1 MSLLNQMLKDLEQR
15 HASSTEVKELH
26 GEIHSVP
33 DVAASVQWWRI
44 ILVMLSLLLLG
55 FAVWWAMRQQS
66 PQPAMPMPA
75 SVVPPAVMPAQP
87 VAALPTEPPPV
98 APAADVTTVPRLPG
112 LETGL
117 HSTPLAPSAI
127 PGSARKAE
135 PPVEPV
141 DAMPTVTEPP
151 KHVKLSPEVS
161 IKSMTPQQ
169 RSDNQYKQA
178 VSLLQQGRVAEARDA
193 FMLAVQEDPA
203 NHNARQMLAG
213 LLVESKRSGE
223 AMEVLQDGVRIAPE
237 QSGFTMALA
246 RLQVEAGDRD
256 TALQT
261 LEQGAKY
268 AGDDAE
274 YHAFYAAL
282 LQRSGR
288 HDEAVTQYLASLQT
302 DPANT
307 NWLVGVGISLQEQ
320 GRYADAREAFERAR
334 MVGGM
339 VPELAAFVD
348 QRLSQLKGK

>member
-15 HASSTEVKELH
+15 NASSTEVKELH

-33 DVAASVQWWRI
+33 DVAAPVQWGRMA
-44 ILVMLSLLLLG
+44 LVLLSVSLLG
-55 FAVWWAMRQQS
+55 FAVWWAMRQP
-66 PQPAMPMPA
+66 PQPAMPMLA
-75 SVVPPAVMPAQP
+75 SIA
-87 VAALPTEPPPV
+87 PPPV
-98 APAADVTTVPRLPG
+98 AMPTPPVAAPPTEAPIAPAADGMVTPRLPG
-112 LETGL
+112 LDTGL
-117 HSTPLAPSAI
+117 HSTPLALSATSGPTRKTEPSVESVDTT
-127 PGSARKAE
+127 PVVAE
-135 PPVEPV
+135 PPKP
-141 DAMPTVTEPP
+141 
-151 KHVKLSPEVS
+151 VKLTSDVS

-193 FMLAVQEDPA
+193 FMQALQEDPI
-203 NHNARQMLAG
+203 NHSARQMLAG
-213 LLVESKRSGE
+213 LLVESKRSSE
-223 AMEVLQDGVRIAPE
+223 AMTVLQEGVRVAPE

-246 RLQVEAGDRD
+246 RLQIEAGDRSA
-256 TALQT
+256 ALQT

-282 LQRSGR
+282 LQRNGR
-288 HDEAVTQYLASLQT
+288 HDEAVAQYLAALQA

-339 VPELAAFVD
+339 APELAAFVD
-348 QRLSQLKGK
+348 QRLNQLKGK